1 MTVNEANQHYK
12 IVMSALELERRKR
25 AVYLQEP
32 RRSKAVAEMDR
43 AIESFKAIG
52 LVLNDAKAAGLLT
65 TSHEQPALLSEEAG
79 Q

>member
-1 MTVNEANQHYK
+1 MTISEVRQHYK

-25 AVYLQEP
+25 TIFLQEP

-43 AIESFKAIG
+43 AITSLRAIG
-52 LVLNDAKAAGLLT
+52 EFLNDAKAAGLLP
-65 TSHEQPALLSEEAG
+65 EQSALLTTEEVE

>member
-1 MTVNEANQHYK
+1 MTVNEAKQHYK

-43 AIESFKAIG
+43 AIESFKAIRQ
-52 LVLNDAKAAGLLT
+52 VLNDAKAAGLLT
-65 TSHEQPALLSEEAG
+65 TGHEQPALLASEEVE
-79 Q
+79 